1 MSWSRTER
9 PTEEPRSRW
18 AMFSALRY
26 RNFRLYWIGQLTS
39 VLAQNMQHVALYWL
53 VLVITDSPL
62 MIAMTGLS
70 HAIPTIAFT
79 FIGGVVADRTDRK
92 KLLAVA
98 QLVQAVLFF
107 VIAALAGTGFIE
119 VWHILVFGFLTGI
132 ARAFDQPSRQAM
144 LPHLIERK
152 DLAYAVAIS
161 GTVWQLSRLTGPA
174 ITGVLI
180 ATSGAAAAFFVG
192 GCGYLIFLVLLFFI
206 KLDAPLT
213 RPGEKGMLT
222 EIMEGL
228 SFIRHN
234 EIFYSL
240 IALTFFNSVFGSSYT
255 ILMPVIA
262 RDVLKVGST
271 GYGFLQSTGGAGALC
286 GTLIV
291 AYFARSKKKGMQAI
305 IGATTFGL
313 LIIAFS
319 TSTLYPVSLAI
330 MLVMG
335 MAGQFYQTSINT
347 TLQMELPDEFRGR
360 VMGIYGLTWSL
371 MPLGGTISGTIAEFM
386 GAQFAIGFGGFL
398 VATMALSVA
407 AFLPRVRNLSVGS

>member
-9 PTEEPRSRW
+9 PTEEPGSRW

-26 RNFRLYWIGQLTS
+26 PNFRLYWIGQLTS

-53 VLVITDSPL
+53 VLVLTDSPL

-107 VIAALAGTGFIE
+107 VIAALAGTGLIE

-213 RPGEKGMLT
+213 RPGEKGMLS

-228 SFIRHN
+228 HFIRHN

-271 GYGFLQSTGGAGALC
+271 GYGFLQST
-286 GTLIV
+286 
-291 AYFARSKKKGMQAI
+291 
-305 IGATTFGL
+305 
-313 LIIAFS
+313 
-319 TSTLYPVSLAI
+319 
-330 MLVMG
+330 
-335 MAGQFYQTSINT
+335 
-347 TLQMELPDEFRGR
+347 
-360 VMGIYGLTWSL
+360 
-371 MPLGGTISGTIAEFM
+371 AE
-386 GAQFAIGFGGFL
+386 
-398 VATMALSVA
+398 
-407 AFLPRVRNLSVGS
+407 RVRSAAH